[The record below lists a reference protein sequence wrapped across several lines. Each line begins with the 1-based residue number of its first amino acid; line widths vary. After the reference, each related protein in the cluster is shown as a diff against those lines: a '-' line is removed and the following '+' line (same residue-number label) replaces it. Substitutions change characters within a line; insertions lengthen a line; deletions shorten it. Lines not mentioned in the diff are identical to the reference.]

1 MEFNDLVLETYIVV
15 MSEPVTTIK
24 LHTCL
29 HTCMYVQ
36 GKTTSKGHFTLHI
49 FTRKSNYPIHL
60 PGRSKFLLGE
70 GQDQLVV
77 VGRPREGPRDLGGFG
92 RRGVVEVRNGLLG
105 AGTDLALATGHCGR
119 WWYGMFQ
126 WRGQKYAYALCAA
139 GRERHSLALPIYPE
153 LVIVHKGPVKS
164 RRQLLHQLV
173 IGWDRRAAIATTRNR
188 GGEPS
193 TSHQAATNRSE
204 SRKQLRKRKFFHQS
218 AATEKVTVLQPLI
231 EICRRWQGAVIS
243 PCRGRGAESWR
254 YADAEIMHGIRCF
267 LSLPRPLGFARDGRT
282 TNHSTLKI

>member
-1 MEFNDLVLETYIVV
+1 MYKAKQRQARG
-15 MSEPVTTIK
+15 MSHF
-24 LHTCL
+24 LSHFHTKI
-29 HTCMYVQ
+29 Q
-36 GKTTSKGHFTLHI
+36 F
-49 FTRKSNYPIHL
+49 YPIHS

-153 LVIVHKGPVKS
+153 LVIVHRGPVK
-164 RRQLLHQLV
+164 RQ
-173 IGWDRRAAIATTRNR
+173 R
-188 GGEPS
+188 
-193 TSHQAATNRSE
+193 
-204 SRKQLRKRKFFHQS
+204 
-218 AATEKVTVLQPLI
+218 
-231 EICRRWQGAVIS
+231 
-243 PCRGRGAESWR
+243 
-254 YADAEIMHGIRCF
+254 
-267 LSLPRPLGFARDGRT
+267 
-282 TNHSTLKI
+282 